1 MIKPGNTIALLL
13 ALLVLVAA
21 ACETD
26 RQPCLDAS
34 VNVVRAGAYR
44 RADTGISFVD
54 TALRA
59 PLFIALNAQSDTNI
73 FVQTS
78 ATNKFR
84 FQLSDLS
91 DTTRWVL
98 RPDTTIGTLQDTLTF
113 IYQRQLHF
121 INNSCGYNYYYSL
134 LRVLSTRYLI
144 DSVQLAI
151 PAVTSDASAEHI
163 KIFY

>member
-1 MIKPGNTIALLL
+1 MIKARNIIAGMIAAVIL
-13 ALLVLVAA
+13 LVAA
-21 ACETD
+21 CDVD

-44 RADTGISFVD
+44 RADTGTAFVD

-59 PLFIALNAQSDTNI
+59 PLFIALDALSDTNTFI
-73 FVQTS
+73 QTTT
-78 ATNKFR
+78 TNKFR
-84 FQLSDLS
+84 FQLSDLA

-98 RPDTTIGTLQDTLTF
+98 RPDSAGGLQDTISF

-121 INNSCGYNYYYSL
+121 INNACGYNYYYSL
-134 LRVLSTRYLI
+134 QQVTSTRYLI
-144 DSVQLAI
+144 DSIQLAI
-151 PAVTSDASAEHI
+151 PAVTSDASVEHI

>member
-1 MIKPGNTIALLL
+1 MIKAGNIFVALL
-13 ALLVLVAA
+13 AA
-21 ACETD
+21 ILIAIAGCETD
-26 RQPCLDAS
+26 RQPCFDTS

-44 RADTGISFVD
+44 RADTGTAFID

-59 PLFIALNAQSDTNI
+59 PVFIALNALSDTNI
-73 FVQTS
+73 FIQTTG
-78 ATNKFR
+78 TNKFR

-98 RPDTTIGTLQDTLTF
+98 RPDTTAGTLQDTLTF
-113 IYQRQLHF
+113 IYLRQLHF

-134 LRVLSTRYLI
+134 QKVTATRHLI
-144 DSVQLAI
+144 DSVQLAT
-151 PAVTSDASAEHI
+151 PAVTSDASVEHI